1 MLVKHTP
8 SDFDMINT
16 NVNVHE
22 KKNNIS
28 KETHRSSFKTFR
40 KPAVNSQIYV
50 FLVGFCLDHAWLA
63 NIYMNCSKVM
73 ATDCID
79 LLKAWLRT
87 AVVTVHCS
95 FTEPVS
101 LGKWAYVALSGPS
114 MITVNERLWTDA
126 IAVVGLVILD
136 VPWGVSRSLYCVSTS
151 HLRRECAA
159 ERHIVLIHL
168 FNLASVCKDDYYYYM
183 T

>member
-28 KETHRSSFKTFR
+28 KETHRCSFKTFR

-63 NIYMNCSKVM
+63 NIYMNCSEVM
-73 ATDCID
+73 AQ
-79 LLKAWLRT
+79 T
-87 AVVTVHCS
+87 AS
-95 FTEPVS
+95 N
-101 LGKWAYVALSGPS
+101 Y
-114 MITVNERLWTDA
+114 
-126 IAVVGLVILD
+126 
-136 VPWGVSRSLYCVSTS
+136 
-151 HLRRECAA
+151 
-159 ERHIVLIHL
+159 
-168 FNLASVCKDDYYYYM
+168 
-183 T
+183 